1 MKKLKEK
8 KQQMNKKVILT
19 LIAILILL
27 IGIFGIKMINNKN
40 IEQGSKTITIN
51 IVSKVDNLN
60 EVEKIKTDEE
70 KLGPVLVQRGF
81 KIEDGMV
88 LKIDNIDLSN
98 SNSEYWHISVNGED
112 AQVGVNSMIIKNGDT
127 IKFERIKFK

>member
-1 MKKLKEK
+1 
-8 KQQMNKKVILT
+8 MNKKVILT

-27 IGIFGIKMINNKN
+27 IGVFGIKMINDKN
-40 IEQGSKTITIN
+40 IEQGSKTKTIN
-51 IVSKVDNLN
+51 KVSKADNLN
-60 EVEKIKTDEE
+60 KVEKIKTDEE
-70 KLGPVLVQRGF
+70 KLGPVLEKRGF

>member
-1 MKKLKEK
+1 
-8 KQQMNKKVILT
+8 MNKKVILT

-27 IGIFGIKMINNKN
+27 IGVFGIKMINDKN

-51 IVSKVDNLN
+51 IVSKADNLN
-60 EVEKIKTDEE
+60 KVEKIKTDEE
-70 KLGPVLVQRGF
+70 KLGPVLEKKGF

-88 LKIDNIDLSN
+88 LKIDDIDLSN

-127 IKFERIKFK
+127 IKFERIKLK

>member
-1 MKKLKEK
+1 
-8 KQQMNKKVILT
+8 MNKKVILT

-27 IGIFGIKMINNKN
+27 IGVFGIKMINDKN

-51 IVSKVDNLN
+51 IVSKADNLN

-70 KLGPVLVQRGF
+70 KLGPVLEKRGF

-88 LKIDNIDLSN
+88 LKIDDIDLSN

>member
-1 MKKLKEK
+1 
-8 KQQMNKKVILT
+8 MNKKVILT

-27 IGIFGIKMINNKN
+27 IGVFGIKMINDKN
-40 IEQGSKTITIN
+40 SEQGSKSITIN
-51 IVSKVDNLN
+51 ILSKADNLN
-60 EVEKIKTDEE
+60 KVEKIKTDEE
-70 KLGPVLVQRGF
+70 KLGPVLEKRGF

-88 LKIDNIDLSN
+88 LKIDDIDLSN

>member
-1 MKKLKEK
+1 
-8 KQQMNKKVILT
+8 MNKKVILT

-27 IGIFGIKMINNKN
+27 IGVFGIKMINDKN

-51 IVSKVDNLN
+51 IVSKADNLN
-60 EVEKIKTDEE
+60 KVEKIKTDEE
-70 KLGPVLVQRGF
+70 QLGPVLEKRGF

-88 LKIDNIDLSN
+88 LKINDIDLSN

>member
-1 MKKLKEK
+1 
-8 KQQMNKKVILT
+8 MNKKVILT

-27 IGIFGIKMINNKN
+27 IGVFGIKMINDKN

-51 IVSKVDNLN
+51 IVSKADNLN
-60 EVEKIKTDEE
+60 KVEKIKTDEE
-70 KLGPVLVQRGF
+70 KLGPVLSKRGF

-88 LKIDNIDLSN
+88 LKIDDIDLSN

>member
-1 MKKLKEK
+1 
-8 KQQMNKKVILT
+8 MNKKVILT

-27 IGIFGIKMINNKN
+27 IGVFGIKMINDKN

-51 IVSKVDNLN
+51 IVSKADNLN
-60 EVEKIKTDEE
+60 KVEKIKTDEE
-70 KLGPVLVQRGF
+70 QLGPVLEKRGF

-88 LKIDNIDLSN
+88 LKIDDIDLSN

>member
-1 MKKLKEK
+1 
-8 KQQMNKKVILT
+8 MNKKVILT

-27 IGIFGIKMINNKN
+27 IGVFGIKMINDKN

-51 IVSKVDNLN
+51 IVSKADNLN
-60 EVEKIKTDEE
+60 KVEKIKTDEE
-70 KLGPVLVQRGF
+70 KLGPVLEKRGF

-88 LKIDNIDLSN
+88 LKIDDIDLSN

-127 IKFERIKFK
+127 IKFEIIKFK